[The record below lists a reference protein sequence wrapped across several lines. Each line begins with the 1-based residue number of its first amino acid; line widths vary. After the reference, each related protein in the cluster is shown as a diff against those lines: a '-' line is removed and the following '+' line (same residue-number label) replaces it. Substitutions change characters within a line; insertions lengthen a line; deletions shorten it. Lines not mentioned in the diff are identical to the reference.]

1 MAKAGM
7 TLMNGRNET
16 EENGVQSRKSI
27 GKSGLARH
35 FAVKTKLLSAELF
48 NSFSQYGKS
57 SVCSVVIAGGKCNN
71 LIPE

>member
-27 GKSGLARH
+27 GKSGSARH
-35 FAVKTKLLSAELF
+35 FSVKTKVLAAKLF
-48 NSFSQYGKS
+48 NPFS
-57 SVCSVVIAGGKCNN
+57 
-71 LIPE
+71 

>member
-57 SVCSVVIAGGKCNN
+57 SVRCIVIAGGQCNN